1 MKSISIMKNALMGLS
16 MAFALQACSGGDK
29 KAEEM
34 AANRDQEYLN
44 EIREKDSV
52 IKQIFTS
59 MDEIESEINK
69 VKRDHNIA
77 TISTTDK
84 ELSANQKEKIIGDIT
99 TLSSLL
105 EENRKQIE
113 EYKKSVGRY
122 KGKQK
127 SFEGRIANLEAQLKE
142 REDSIN
148 GLKELIAQMDADINR
163 LHGRV
168 DSLSTENTAKAETI
182 RQKDA
187 QIQTAYVI
195 EGTRKELKEDGIIVS
210 KGGVLGIGKT
220 SAISPTVDQSKL
232 TKVNIYETRSIP
244 VNSKHARLVTV
255 HPSSSY
261 ELKKDGDEIASIEI
275 INADEFWKSSK
286 YLVIE
291 K

>member
-69 VKRDHNIA
+69 VKREHNVA
-77 TISTTDK
+77 TITTTDK
-84 ELSANQKEKIIGDIT
+84 ELSASQKEKIIGDIT

-105 EENRKQIE
+105 EENRKQID

-122 KGKQK
+122 KGRQK
-127 SFEGRIANLEAQLKE
+127 DFENRIASLEAQLKE

-182 RQKDA
+182 RQKDE

-210 KGGVLGIGKT
+210 KGGLLGMGKT
-220 SAISPTVDQSKL
+220 STISPTVDQSKL
-232 TKVNIYETRSIP
+232 TKVNIYETKSIP
-244 VNSKHARLVTV
+244 VNSKKARLVTT
-255 HPSSSY
+255 HPANSY
-261 ELKKDGDEIASIEI
+261 ELKKEGDEIASIEI
-275 INADEFWKSSK
+275 LNADEFWKSSK